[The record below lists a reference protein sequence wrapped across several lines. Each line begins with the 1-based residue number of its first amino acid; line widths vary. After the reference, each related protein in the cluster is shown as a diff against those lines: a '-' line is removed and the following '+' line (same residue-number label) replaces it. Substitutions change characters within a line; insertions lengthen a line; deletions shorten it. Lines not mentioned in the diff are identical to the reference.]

1 MVYMPEH
8 FTENDVAAMHDVI
21 RTSPLGTIVTL
32 GDDGLE
38 ANHIPFVLDPTHGNY
53 GRLLGHVARRN
64 DLWRYHRPEIDALV
78 IFQVADAYISP
89 NWYASKQETGE
100 AVPTWN
106 YSVVHVYGRLI
117 AHDDPKW
124 VRGQAG
130 MLTKI
135 HEATQP
141 HPWKMADAPQE
152 YTAQRLTE
160 IVGIEIPIS
169 RLIGKTKASQNRTE
183 SDRRGVADALTA
195 SGNQQ
200 MAELVARF
208 IPDETS

>member
-32 GDDGLE
+32 GEDGLE
-38 ANHIPFVLDPTHGNY
+38 ANHIPFVFDPSHGAH

-64 DLWRYHRPEIDALV
+64 DLWRHHRPEMEALV
-78 IFQVADAYISP
+78 IFQAADAYVSP

-106 YSVVHVYGRLI
+106 YTVVHVYGQLI
-117 AHDDPKW
+117 VHDDPKW